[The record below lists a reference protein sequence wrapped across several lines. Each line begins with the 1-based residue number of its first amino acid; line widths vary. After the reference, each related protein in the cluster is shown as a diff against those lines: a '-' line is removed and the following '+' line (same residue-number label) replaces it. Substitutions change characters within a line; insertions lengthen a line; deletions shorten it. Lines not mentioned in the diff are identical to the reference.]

1 MIKLARHRKHP
12 DRWYVEVEVP
22 ASEGAEA
29 VNASPLDT
37 LSPHSEEVIARDD
50 VADDSCVVCFEWALE
65 APPGVSAKDYR
76 AMRKR
81 EAALLV
87 RGGRDRMQ
95 AEERLRSAQEQ
106 LKVFRERERA
116 MNDALVAAQ
125 QLREDSRQQAERESE
140 LILKEAK
147 SEAHRIVEQ
156 ARQDEVSVRAR
167 ADSAARQFS
176 AYLAGF
182 RGLLQRQLAELD
194 VLEGHART
202 IVEVQAGDMARS
214 RE

>member
-1 MIKLARHRKHP
+1 MTDDAFRLT
-12 DRWYVEVEVP
+12 
-22 ASEGAEA
+22 
-29 VNASPLDT
+29 PLDVRT
-37 LSPHSEEVIARDD
+37 QE
-50 VADDSCVVCFEWALE
+50 F
-65 APPGVSAKDYR
+65 VSALRGYER
-76 AMRKR
+76 AQVDHFKLQLAEELER
-81 EAALLV
+81 L
-87 RGGRDRMQ
+87 GRDRMQ

-167 ADSAARQFS
+167 ADSAARQFA